1 MSFLFGTN
9 SNTDE
14 NEQLKNELQRLGN
27 TIQKLMDEKNTLK
40 QENNNLK
47 INYDEHVFL
56 GTLLHTREDSV
67 KIYVSSCRK
76 LIPNVLPWQ
85 YNRKLDEAHVI
96 HLQDIILMKKSLE
109 GNIDILECNEE
120 LCVVNGQHR
129 VQALQEIMRNDE
141 SFTMELIVNVHPV
154 PSFDSPEANDIFTAT
169 NNSKNVEM
177 KDRPDIKLQNICN
190 RLVDRYPKGIKNNP
204 TGKATL
210 HRLDKK
216 QLYNLI
222 QNNESFLNENN
233 SEDYLFNKIIDL
245 NTTLSN
251 QTYED
256 LFGSKRTSKK
266 KNKLYDG
273 ACKDGFYLGLKGE
286 TQLAILFQNFV

>member
-47 INYDEHVFL
+47 INYDDDDDEHVFL

-177 KDRPDIKLQNICN
+177 KETIIRKIFPKLALATATQARSRGVLWFC
-190 RLVDRYPKGIKNNP
+190 LVFAIIATYFASLSSMPSVGIDAFG
-204 TGKATL
+204 T
-210 HRLDKK
+210 
-216 QLYNLI
+216 I
-222 QNNESFLNENN
+222 FVSFSSFME
-233 SEDYLFNKIIDL
+233 
-245 NTTLSN
+245 
-251 QTYED
+251 
-256 LFGSKRTSKK
+256 
-266 KNKLYDG
+266 LYDSG
-273 ACKDGFYLGLKGE
+273 A
-286 TQLAILFQNFV
+286 QNFRHVNIIIS